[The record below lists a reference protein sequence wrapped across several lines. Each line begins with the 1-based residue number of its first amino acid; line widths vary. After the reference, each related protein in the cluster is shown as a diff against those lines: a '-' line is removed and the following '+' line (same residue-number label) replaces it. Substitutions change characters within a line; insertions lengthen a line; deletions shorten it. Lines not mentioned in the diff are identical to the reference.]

1 MTDSSHNNEGEE
13 SLPPNNG
20 SGVSTNDGPA
30 NNNIDGQ
37 QIQLQRSIVSSSENS
52 VTSNSTVSA
61 KTTAVGLAAAAV
73 NDGAAA
79 ASAADVKPE
88 TSEEGEKADNAV
100 NEDATSTKN
109 TNAVL
114 LQMNAPPHYP
124 VAEFLFQLTKMLT
137 DDNQEFIEWK
147 KSSIVVHDP
156 PGLEKQI
163 LPKYFRHSNYSS
175 FQRQM
180 NYFGFRKIAGKGKMA
195 ACSYVNENATEDI
208 SSLLYIKRKKT
219 GVAGNAAKILAQANK
234 MNRRAQQAAT
244 LGMDA
249 QMGAM
254 NNMMMLNGVNPLML
268 GGNVVGMMGI
278 NPQQQLLLLQQ
289 QQQNANLMGLN
300 GLQGINGLQLQGMN
314 GLQGLGGMGGGING
328 LNMLVSKPGQAVGA
342 LSNNLNSNESTRMSQ
357 QQQILAQLQQ
367 AHASASSGLNASTAG
382 NNTLP
387 NQALKNTFGI
397 NGIQGTAPILTNDQ
411 GNVYNAGSG
420 QSNTAYATSVTGVN
434 PQAQVLLMQQ
444 AAAMGGL
451 GSFTQGALGVAPSTT
466 ANSNEKGF
474 DAGANFRLLL
484 NQQINQFSTGN
495 QAPAPLSGAPSD
507 GNQGANAMINM
518 IPQQMA
524 SNLPQGLSYE
534 QFFQLNGMANG
545 AAAPATINGN
555 AQQLQRNNAT

>member
-1 MTDSSHNNEGEE
+1 
-13 SLPPNNG
+13 
-20 SGVSTNDGPA
+20 
-30 NNNIDGQ
+30 
-37 QIQLQRSIVSSSENS
+37 
-52 VTSNSTVSA
+52 
-61 KTTAVGLAAAAV
+61 
-73 NDGAAA
+73 
-79 ASAADVKPE
+79 
-88 TSEEGEKADNAV
+88 
-100 NEDATSTKN
+100 
-109 TNAVL
+109 
-114 LQMNAPPHYP
+114 
-124 VAEFLFQLTKMLT
+124 
-137 DDNQEFIEWK
+137 
-147 KSSIVVHDP
+147 
-156 PGLEKQI
+156 
-163 LPKYFRHSNYSS
+163 
-175 FQRQM
+175 M

-219 GVAGNAAKILAQANK
+219 GAVGTTAKLLAQANK
-234 MNRRAQQAAT
+234 INRRAAQAAT

-268 GGNVVGMMGI
+268 GGNIVGMMVM

-289 QQQNANLMGLN
+289 QNANLLGMN

-314 GLQGLGGMGGGING
+314 GLQGMGVMGGGING

-342 LSNNLNSNESTRMSQ
+342 VSNNLNSNESTRMSQ

-367 AHASASSGLNASTAG
+367 AHASASSGLDGSTAG

-411 GNVYNAGSG
+411 GNLYNAGSG
-420 QSNTAYATSVTGVN
+420 QANMTNPTSVNGAN
-434 PQAQVLLMQQ
+434 SQAQVLLMQQ

-451 GSFTQGALGVAPSTT
+451 GSFTQGGLGVAPSTT
-466 ANSNEKGF
+466 ANSNEKGL

-495 QAPAPLSGAPSD
+495 QASAPPSGTPRD
-507 GNQGANAMINM
+507 GNQGTSTTMNM
-518 IPQQMA
+518 NPQ
-524 SNLPQGLSYE
+524 QGLSYE

-545 AAAPATINGN
+545 GAAPAANNGN
-555 AQQLQRNNAT
+555 AQQFLQRNNAT